1 MNRKVFLTA
10 IAAALMFAASCGT
23 EDGDDSAIVQEPTTE
38 SVTQTDSQNVVE
50 TVATTRPIV
59 IRATKG
65 QSLSK
70 VASSDG
76 YTLTFEGTDKLVLK
90 YADGSECATLDMVE
104 GGAEQTTATF
114 KGDIP
119 TAADNKELYAEIGT
133 ALSGVATST
142 VSLAELVSTNCYV
155 KSANFTYDPSKEIEN
170 VTLGDQNAYIAISLS
185 PFSEVTSVTV
195 NSREIALN
203 EDKKVWVA
211 VSGGTSVSVSE
222 LSVNDK
228 TTVAGKIYKVIRGA
242 FSVSSTEKVFF
253 ATGNLRYH
261 VKNKTWSFA
270 ANQYDRIDAANSN
283 ISNPDYDGYI
293 DLFGWGTWLEGANP
307 MQTTNENSQY
317 VWNDNAP
324 AIGNQWFTLSKAQW
338 EYLALREEGR
348 LQKKTTVCS
357 EFGLVILP
365 DGCTESIA
373 DSYDENAWSVLEKK
387 GAVFLPACGWRNVTS
402 ISQYSYANNDHET
415 GYYWTS
421 TSDASDNSKAYDYIF
436 TDANHSNYMNT
447 VAHTKYD
454 GFSVRLVRF

>member
-90 YADGSECATLDMVE
+90 YADGSECVTLDMVE

-142 VSLAELVSTNCYV
+142 VSLADLVSTNCYV

-185 PFSEVTSVTV
+185 PFFDVTSVTV
-195 NSREIALN
+195 NSKEIALN

-242 FSVSSTEKVFF
+242 FSVSNNEKVFF

-270 ANQYDRIDAANSN
+270 ANQYDRIGADNSN
-283 ISNPDYDGYI
+283 ISTPDYDGYI

-307 MQTTNENSQY
+307 MQTIKGNSQY
-317 VWNDNAP
+317 VWNGNAP
-324 AIGNQWFTLSKAQW
+324 AIGNQWFTLSEEQMT
-338 EYLALREEGR
+338 YLMARNGGNM
-348 LQKKTTVCS
+348 KKRTTV
-357 EFGLVILP
+357 
-365 DGCTESIA
+365 
-373 DSYDENAWSVLEKK
+373 
-387 GAVFLPACGWRNVTS
+387 
-402 ISQYSYANNDHET
+402 
-415 GYYWTS
+415 
-421 TSDASDNSKAYDYIF
+421 
-436 TDANHSNYMNT
+436 
-447 VAHTKYD
+447 
-454 GFSVRLVRF
+454 